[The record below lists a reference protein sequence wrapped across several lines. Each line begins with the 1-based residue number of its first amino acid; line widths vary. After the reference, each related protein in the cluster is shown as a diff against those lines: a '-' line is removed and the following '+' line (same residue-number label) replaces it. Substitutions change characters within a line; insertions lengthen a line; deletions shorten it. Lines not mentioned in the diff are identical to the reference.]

1 MLKKIRITVSVL
13 LFSLITLYFLDFA
26 GFLPE
31 SIGVLTD
38 IQFIPA
44 LLALDVVVL
53 VALIIITLI
62 FGRVYCSSVCP
73 MGIYQDI
80 VAWLSKKLKKKKR
93 YTYSRAKTILRWSIL
108 GATLVAF
115 LSVYFSTRTP
125 RSIRCL
131 RAVCNASF
139 PPCLPCRK
147 QFIGNCFY
155 IVQQL

>member
-62 FGRVYCSSVCP
+62 FGRVYCSSVSP
-73 MGIYQDI
+73 MCIYQDI
-80 VAWLSKKLKKKKR
+80 VA
-93 YTYSRAKTILRWSIL
+93 
-108 GATLVAF
+108 
-115 LSVYFSTRTP
+115 
-125 RSIRCL
+125 
-131 RAVCNASF
+131 
-139 PPCLPCRK
+139 
-147 QFIGNCFY
+147 
-155 IVQQL
+155 